1 MKKLLATLLL
11 TLLIPT
17 AHAEITDDN
26 CEHPFVDVDGHWAE
40 EEICFLYGEGIVS
53 GYSERN
59 FLPNNQITRAEFLKI
74 SLLNLSYNV
83 YAVQSADFTDI
94 NEGDWYFQYITF
106 ARSKGFVNGYPDG
119 SFHPNDPITRAEAV
133 TMMMQISGIIDYPLT
148 GIEAEYSD
156 VSADDWFGDAVAV
169 ATDYGIVRGYGDSTF
184 RPYSNLTRAEA
195 AVIAVSVWDQLY

>member
-1 MKKLLATLLL
+1 MKKLLALLLL
-11 TLLIPT
+11 TLLSPT
-17 AHAEITDDN
+17 AHAEFTDDN

-40 EEICFLYGEGIVS
+40 EDICFLYGEGIVS

-59 FLPNNQITRAEFLKI
+59 FLPNNHITRAEFLKI

-94 NEGDWYFQYITF
+94 SEGDWYFKYITF
-106 ARSKGFVNGYPDG
+106 ARSKGFVNGYTDG
-119 SFHPNDPITRAEAV
+119 SFHPNDPITRGEAV

-148 GIEAEYSD
+148 GFESEYSD

-169 ATDYGIVRGYGDSTF
+169 ATDYGIVRGYGDNSF

-195 AVIAVSVWDQLY
+195 SVMAVSVWEELY